1 MTGDNMRNLTL
12 LTDFYELTMMY
23 GYFKQGKTNQVA
35 TFDVFFRPFE
45 ESNFCIAAGLQQAAE
60 YLRDIRFGEEER
72 EYLRSTGAFDEEFL
86 QWLKDFR
93 FTGSVKAVPEGTVVF
108 LKTYR
113 ERDRYAALLRE
124 RGCSMVYGANIGLEN
139 EFVSKDPEEIAA
151 RPEEYLSML
160 LGKTGK

>member
-1 MTGDNMRNLTL
+1 MRNLTL

-108 LKTYR
+108 PYEPL
-113 ERDRYAALLRE
+113 
-124 RGCSMVYGANIGLEN
+124 MVRTEPICQAQL
-139 EFVSKDPEEIAA
+139 V
-151 RPEEYLSML
+151 
-160 LGKTGK
+160 